1 MISLLRLLWP
11 RVYMEYSVL
20 AAKPS
25 FYYMKKMVKDKSY
38 GTQVDYFNLSIDFNA
53 KQMSLQT
60 QLKS

>member
-1 MISLLRLLWP
+1 
-11 RVYMEYSVL
+11 MEYSVL